1 MNLKTILATGICF
14 GLFIPQALSAGMP
27 SPFSGDTNLVL
38 WYRQP
43 AKEWTDA
50 LPVGNGRLAAM
61 VYGKTEDER
70 IQLNEETFWSGGP
83 YDPSQRGASDSLP
96 KIRQLVF
103 EGKFMEAHNLFGRS
117 MMGMPVRDKK

>member
-1 MNLKTILATGICF
+1 MTLKNILAAGIYLC
-14 GLFIPQALSAGMP
+14 LFMPQAVAAS
-27 SPFSGDTNLVL
+27 SFSSVSGDTNLVL

-61 VYGKTEDER
+61 VFGRTENER

-83 YDPSQRGASDSLP
+83 YDPSKRGASDSLP
-96 KIRQLVF
+96 EIRRLVF
-103 EGKFMEAHNLFGRS
+103 EGKFLEAHNLFG
-117 MMGMPVRDKK
+117 